1 MSCRHSPLVPQMA
14 AARANREARSAAFR
28 DVSDMM
34 NLFRFVPCL
43 TGRKVGGTIDYI
55 NDIL

>member
-1 MSCRHSPLVPQMA
+1 MA

-34 NLFRFVPCL
+34 NLFRSVPFQ
-43 TGRKVGGTIDYI
+43 RRWEAIIDYG